1 MEITRGKVF
10 ITTYYRGTHT
20 CSGYTPSL
28 SLVHGVGTDCW
39 VPVSDHH
46 YVADYLHKRMQIN
59 LLPIYKYLVDRD
71 MRVTQVKSVELMD
84 SNRNGVRV

>member
-46 YVADYLHKRMQIN
+46 YVADYLHKRMQIK
-59 LLPIYKYLVDRD
+59 LAGEIYYINRD